1 MEDSGKFISEREVIR
16 WLLFSGD
23 ELLYSYQPAPRGP
36 AGELFSALMRKDV
49 VELMKSTSIDAHYLL
64 NEHHHFDVVTHLINC
79 HNFDPQYQDSDGNNL
94 LHIACI
100 LFVKES
106 LLKWPI
112 GLPPSLGKHHEAGSR
127 LKVALTPRRGGV
139 RPGDEARIAY
149 IHEVGS
155 RLKEIIEYAIEK
167 CHCDP
172 QIKNSQGALP
182 LHIACCS
189 ELVPLEVVQLLSKC
203 DVNTGLSSEWDF
215 DWSMKLV
222 PGDTPLHIACLRNSI
237 EIVKYLTEECH
248 CDPQIQNC
256 QGVLPL
262 HIACSSGSL
271 EIVKLVSHC
280 NTNTTITSTCTWISG
295 HIEDPTV
302 HVVEGDTPLHIACRY
317 KEDVIV
323 KYLIKEC
330 HCDPQIKNCK
340 GALPLHI
347 ACCSELVPLEVVQLL
362 SKCDV
367 NTGLSSSWEFDS
379 CNLDTVFSMEWYFRN
394 WSMKLV
400 PGDTPLHIAC
410 LSNSIQ
416 TVMFLTEECHCDP
429 QIQNCQGVLPLHIA
443 CSSGSLEI
451 VKLVSHCNT
460 NTTITSTFTW
470 ISGDIED
477 PTVHVVEGDT
487 PLHIA
492 CRYKEDV
499 IVKYLIE
506 QCHCDPQIQN
516 CQGVLPLHIACSSGS
531 LEMVKLVSHCNTNT
545 TITNTRTWILRGTW
559 PKLTVHVLE
568 GNTPLHIA
576 CRYKEDVIVKYL
588 IEQCHC
594 DPQIQNCQGVLPLHI
609 ACSSGSL
616 EMVKLVSHCNTN
628 TTITS
633 TCTWISR
640 DIEDPTVHVV
650 EGDTPLHIACRYKED
665 VIVKYLIEQCH
676 CDPQIQN
683 CQGVLPLHIA
693 CSNGSL
699 EMVKLVS
706 HCNTNTTITSTCTW
720 ISRDK
725 KEPTVH
731 VVEGDT
737 PLHIA
742 CRYEEDVIVKYLI
755 EECHCDPQIKNCQGA
770 LALHIACAVGSLNT
784 VRLVSNC
791 NVNTGLSNEWDFRN
805 LNLKLVPG
813 DTPLHIACLN
823 NSIEIVKYLTE
834 ECHCDPQIQ
843 NCQGVLPPHI
853 AFEKKSPL
861 MMKLVRW
868 HPHNRDIVA
877 VGYLKEGKHVVCYQV
892 LRWIASYLRD
902 NQDEDG
908 NTILH
913 IACRPCVD
921 VSRSLLVVKCL
932 IEEKYCSPCVLN
944 NEGELPLHV
953 ACSQKALEI
962 VKLVS
967 NCDVSS
973 KTKTTGD
980 SPLHIACKYS
990 TVGVVKY
997 LFKQHRCDLTA
1008 VNNSDE
1014 TCLET
1019 AVMYGQLDIVKYLID
1034 IMDLQHTY
1042 MRKLLYCAFVHERVE
1057 IIKCI
1062 VEVGL
1067 VDQSHQEV
1075 RGESIMNIPN
1085 DNGELA
1091 IHVACQQSS
1100 LDVVELISN
1109 YTYDINATTQKSG
1122 DTPLHIA
1129 CRKQTTRFVK
1139 YLIEKKQCNP
1149 NILNDNGEL
1158 PLHIACREQANEI
1171 VKIVSDCDIDFPTKL
1186 GNTPLHEACGT
1197 SKAFSFPNKS
1207 MEIIG
1212 HLVSRKKCKVNVRN
1226 NEGKTAIHYACKA
1239 QSVELVNYLLFDGK
1253 ADLSLTDNEGQT
1265 PLMFATNPA
1274 LIKVL
1279 LHHGADPRPLYKSF
1293 AQYFR
1298 DHSSE
1303 NPPPTPQK
1311 ILVVG
1316 NAGAGKTSLIQ
1327 SLESEGEKSKE
1338 QCEPQPTAGIIPS
1351 NFQSDIYG
1359 PVIWYDFAGQREYYA
1374 SHEAILHNLIAFSPP
1389 VVLLVVDIS
1398 KKEAHVRHDL
1408 LYWLSFIEAQC
1419 TSTRN
1424 KPHLIVIGSHAD
1436 IIKKQGIDS
1445 NSWKLR
1451 QVIGNVKLVG
1461 EISMDCRESKSS
1473 AINKLQ
1479 KCLKSSSSQLQRD
1492 TVVGFTCHCFYI
1504 FLLDRF
1510 DSKPAITVQ
1519 QIIDAIDEAAT
1530 TDELDYVFDSG
1541 SASSL
1546 SSDDNELSSDLD
1558 YQVSDIIHLLP
1569 EKSET
1574 IQFCEDLNDRGHIIL
1589 VKDPHQYEHS
1599 WVILNKEE
1607 ILSGVNGTVFAPLEF
1622 MEHRMLASSTGVV
1635 PFSKLVTH
1643 FPNFNPNMLI
1653 GFLSQLE
1660 FCREIEDRQILKFI
1674 YRENATKSNDLER
1687 YLFFPSLVSVT
1698 RPEGVWRL
1706 NECFNYKCGF
1716 ILHCSET
1723 DKFFTPRFLQVLIL
1737 RLAFSFALIPCMCSF
1752 TPAIE
1757 RCCRVWKNGISWIN
1771 ENGIESVIEV
1781 LEDFQAVVV
1790 MLRCITG
1797 EENEVKCMFHRSS
1810 VIQAV
1815 LNTRAD
1821 ICPQVRTTEFLI
1833 HPSGVEYPLKL
1844 NEGITLFSL
1853 AAVARAVASAKPCVV
1868 SDCGRSKDLEF
1879 LKVEDLLCFEPYSDS
1894 GTEVLKEIFN
1904 DDNCNKE
1911 ISDDFI
1917 YRITDSI
1924 VYQAQEIRKKKWLM
1938 NMLKVPLIQLQE
1950 HTSRVPEGPT
1960 RELIGLFQTWRQ
1972 CTAGIY
1978 QCLRETFD
1986 KFSVFCGRNPLVS

>member
-1 MEDSGKFISEREVIR
+1 MEDFHKLREVIR
-16 WLLFSGD
+16 WFLWCGDGPLYFDYKYLDSGD
-23 ELLYSYQPAPRGP
+23 V
-36 AGELFSALMRKDV
+36 FSLGLMNSKRTV
-49 VELMKSTSIDAHYLL
+49 LHLIGSTSTGAHYMYLRKAL
-64 NEHHHFDVVTHLINC
+64 NERRHFDVLTHLINC
-79 HNFDPQYQDSDGNNL
+79 RKFDPQYQDSDGNI

-100 LFVKES
+100 LFVS
-106 LLKWPI
+106 NI
-112 GLPPSLGKHHEAGSR
+112 MAAKHVSTRSREADSM
-127 LKVALTPRRGGV
+127 KVALTPRRGGV
-139 RPGDEARIAY
+139 WPGGEAK

-155 RLKEIIEYAIEK
+155 KLKEIIEYAIEK

-172 QIKNSQGALP
+172 QIKNSKGALP

-189 ELVPLEVVQLLSKC
+189 EWVPLEVVQLLSKC
-203 DVNTGLSSEWDF
+203 DVNTGLGSSWEF
-215 DWSMKLV
+215 DYCYENTGLTSMKLV
-222 PGDTPLHIACLRNSI
+222 RGDTPLHIACLRNSI

-271 EIVKLVSHC
+271 EMVKLVSHC
-280 NTNTTITSTCTWISG
+280 NTNTRITSTCTLISRS
-295 HIEDPTV
+295 IM
-302 HVVEGDTPLHIACRY
+302 
-317 KEDVIV
+317 KE
-323 KYLIKEC
+323 
-330 HCDPQIKNCK
+330 
-340 GALPLHI
+340 
-347 ACCSELVPLEVVQLL
+347 
-362 SKCDV
+362 
-367 NTGLSSSWEFDS
+367 
-379 CNLDTVFSMEWYFRN
+379 
-394 WSMKLV
+394 
-400 PGDTPLHIAC
+400 
-410 LSNSIQ
+410 
-416 TVMFLTEECHCDP
+416 
-429 QIQNCQGVLPLHIA
+429 
-443 CSSGSLEI
+443 
-451 VKLVSHCNT
+451 
-460 NTTITSTFTW
+460 
-470 ISGDIED
+470 
-477 PTVHVVEGDT
+477 VEGDT

-506 QCHCDPQIQN
+506 
-516 CQGVLPLHIACSSGS
+516 
-531 LEMVKLVSHCNTNT
+531 
-545 TITNTRTWILRGTW
+545 
-559 PKLTVHVLE
+559 
-568 GNTPLHIA
+568 
-576 CRYKEDVIVKYL
+576 
-588 IEQCHC
+588 
-594 DPQIQNCQGVLPLHI
+594 
-609 ACSSGSL
+609 
-616 EMVKLVSHCNTN
+616 
-628 TTITS
+628 
-633 TCTWISR
+633 
-640 DIEDPTVHVV
+640 
-650 EGDTPLHIACRYKED
+650 
-665 VIVKYLIEQCH
+665 
-676 CDPQIQN
+676 
-683 CQGVLPLHIA
+683 
-693 CSNGSL
+693 
-699 EMVKLVS
+699 
-706 HCNTNTTITSTCTW
+706 
-720 ISRDK
+720 
-725 KEPTVH
+725 
-731 VVEGDT
+731 
-737 PLHIA
+737 
-742 CRYEEDVIVKYLI
+742 
-755 EECHCDPQIKNCQGA
+755 ECHCDPQIKNSKGA
-770 LALHIACAVGSLNT
+770 LALHIACAVGSLSI

-791 NVNTGLSNEWDFRN
+791 DVNTGLSSEWDFRK
-805 LNLKLVPG
+805 LNLVPG

-868 HPHNRDIVA
+868 HPHNRDIVT

-953 ACSQKALEI
+953 ACSQLSLEI

-1149 NILNDNGEL
+1149 NIPNDNGEL

-1408 LYWLSFIEAQC
+1408 LYWLSFIKAQC
-1419 TSTRN
+1419 TSTRG
-1424 KPHLIVIGSHAD
+1424 KPRLIVIGSHVD
-1436 IIKKQGIDS
+1436 IIKKQGIDP
-1445 NSWKLR
+1445 NTWKLR
-1451 QVIGNVKLVG
+1451 QVTGNVKLVG
-1461 EISMDCRESKSS
+1461 EIPMDCRESRSS
-1473 AINKLQ
+1473 AINELQ
-1479 KCLKSSSSQLQRD
+1479 KRLKSSSSQLRRD

-1589 VKDPHQYEHS
+1589 VKDPYQYEHS

-1607 ILSGVNGTVFAPLEF
+1607 ILTSVNGTIFAPLEF
-1622 MEHRMLASSTGVV
+1622 MEHKMLASSTGVV
-1635 PFSKLVTH
+1635 PYSKLVIH

-1653 GFLSQLE
+1653 GFLSHLE
-1660 FCREIEDRQILKFI
+1660 FCHEIKDREVLKLI
-1674 YRENATKSNDLER
+1674 YKSATKSNDLER
-1687 YLFFPSLVSVT
+1687 YFFFPGLVSIT
-1698 RPEGVWRL
+1698 RPQGVWRP
-1706 NECFNYKCGF
+1706 NKCFNYKCGF

-1723 DKFFTPRFLQVLIL
+1723 NMFFTPRFLQVLIL
-1737 RLAFSFALIPCMCSF
+1737 RLAFTFSLIPCTRSF
-1752 TPAIE
+1752 SPAIE
-1757 RCCRVWKNGISWIN
+1757 RRCRVWKNGISWIN

-1790 MLRCITG
+1790 MLRCMTG

-1815 LNTRAD
+1815 LSTRAN
-1821 ICPQVRTTEFLI
+1821 IFPQVSTTEFLI
-1833 HPSGVEYPLKL
+1833 HPSSVEYPLKV

-1853 AAVARAVASAKPCVV
+1853 AAVARAIANAKPCVV
-1868 SDCGRSKDLEF
+1868 SDCGKNKDIEF
-1879 LKVEDLLCFEPYSDS
+1879 LKVENLLCFEPYSDS
-1894 GTEVLKEIFN
+1894 GKEVLKEIFN
-1904 DDNCNKE
+1904 DDNYNKKVT
-1911 ISDDFI
+1911 DNFI

-1924 VYQAQEIRKKKWLM
+1924 AHRAQEIQKKKWLM
-1938 NMLKVPLIQLQE
+1938 NVFELPFIQLQE
-1950 HTSRVPEGPT
+1950 QTSRVPEGPT

-1972 CTAGIY
+1972 CTAGTY
-1978 QCLRETFD
+1978 QCLRETLD

>member
-1 MEDSGKFISEREVIR
+1 MGGVSSSRELKINALWDWIMEDSEELSIEREVIR
-16 WLLFSGD
+16 WLLFCD
-23 ELLYSYQPAPRGP
+23 NEPYLRHLAPPGK
-36 AGELFSALMRKDV
+36 LFGALMRKNERTV
-49 VELMKSTSIDAHYLL
+49 VQLMKSTSIDVHYLHKTL
-64 NEHHHFDVVTHLINC
+64 NERRHFDVLTHLIYC
-79 HNFDPQYQDSDGNNL
+79 HKFDPQYQDSDGNNL

-100 LFVKES
+100 LSVKELS
-106 LLKWPI
+106 KTMRLI
-112 GLPPSLGKHHEAGSR
+112 GLPPSLEKHNKA
-127 LKVALTPRRGGV
+127 
-139 RPGDEARIAY
+139 
-149 IHEVGS
+149 VGS
-155 RLKEIIEYAIEK
+155 RMKKIIEYAIEK

-172 QIKNSQGALP
+172 QIKNCKGALP

-189 ELVPLEVVQLLSKC
+189 ELVLLEVVQLLSKC
-203 DVNTGLSSEWDF
+203 DVNTGLSSSWDF

-237 EIVKYLTEECH
+237 EIVKYLIEECR
-248 CDPQIQNC
+248 CDPQVQNC
-256 QGVLPL
+256 RGVLPL
-262 HIACSSGSL
+262 HIACSNGPL
-271 EIVKLVSHC
+271 EMVKLVSHC
-280 NTNTTITSTCTWISG
+280 NTNTTITSTCTWISR
-295 HIEDPTV
+295 
-302 HVVEGDTPLHIACRY
+302 DT
-317 KEDVIV
+317 
-323 KYLIKEC
+323 
-330 HCDPQIKNCK
+330 CK
-340 GALPLHI
+340 
-347 ACCSELVPLEVVQLL
+347 
-362 SKCDV
+362 
-367 NTGLSSSWEFDS
+367 
-379 CNLDTVFSMEWYFRN
+379 
-394 WSMKLV
+394 
-400 PGDTPLHIAC
+400 
-410 LSNSIQ
+410 
-416 TVMFLTEECHCDP
+416 
-429 QIQNCQGVLPLHIA
+429 
-443 CSSGSLEI
+443 
-451 VKLVSHCNT
+451 
-460 NTTITSTFTW
+460 
-470 ISGDIED
+470 D

-545 TITNTRTWILRGTW
+545 R
-559 PKLTVHVLE
+559 
-568 GNTPLHIA
+568 
-576 CRYKEDVIVKYL
+576 
-588 IEQCHC
+588 
-594 DPQIQNCQGVLPLHI
+594 
-609 ACSSGSL
+609 
-616 EMVKLVSHCNTN
+616 
-628 TTITS
+628 ITS
-633 TCTWISR
+633 TCTWIS
-640 DIEDPTVHVV
+640 
-650 EGDTPLHIACRYKED
+650 G
-665 VIVKYLIEQCH
+665 
-676 CDPQIQN
+676 
-683 CQGVLPLHIA
+683 
-693 CSNGSL
+693 
-699 EMVKLVS
+699 
-706 HCNTNTTITSTCTW
+706 
-720 ISRDK
+720 DK

-755 EECHCDPQIKNCQGA
+755 EECHCDPQIQNCQGVLPLHIA
-770 LALHIACAVGSLNT
+770 CLNGSLEIVKLLSNWVSRVTGDTPLHICCRNKEDELVKYLIEKCCCNPQRKNFNGVLPLHIACAVGSLSI

-791 NVNTGLSNEWDFRN
+791 DVNTGLSSNWDFN
-805 LNLKLVPG
+805 SMKLAKG
-813 DTPLHIACLN
+813 ATPLHIACLRN
-823 NSIEIVKYLTE
+823 AKEIVKYLIET
-834 ECHCDPQIQ
+834 CHCDPQIEDC
-843 NCQGVLPPHI
+843 NGVLPLHFACVNGSLGMVRLVSNCDVTAAVKSSYTYSDGMCITAGYTPFQIITKFWNKHELQEREGI
-853 AFEKKSPL
+853 MRFLLKEKRCRVWL
-861 MMKLVRW
+861 THDRDNVIVRYL
-868 HPHNRDIVA
+868 NE
-877 VGYLKEGKHVVCYQV
+877 VGHHDVVYLKY
-892 LRWIASYLRD
+892 IASYLRD
-902 NQDEDG
+902 KQDEDG

-913 IACRPCVD
+913 MACRPCVD
-921 VSRSLLVVKCL
+921 VSQSLLVVKCL
-932 IEEKYCSPCVLN
+932 IEGKYCSPCVRN

-953 ACSQKALEI
+953 ACSQLSLEI

-967 NCDVSS
+967 TCDVRS
-973 KTKTTGD
+973 KTKPTGD
-980 SPLHIACKYS
+980 TPLHVACKNS
-990 TVGVVKY
+990 TVEVVKY
-997 LFKQHRCDLTA
+997 LIEHHRCDPA
-1008 VNNSDE
+1008 ARNNSDE
-1014 TCLET
+1014 TCLEN
-1019 AVMYGQLDIVKYLID
+1019 AVMFGQLDIVKYLID
-1034 IMDLQHTY
+1034 IMDLQQTY
-1042 MRKLLYCAFVHERVE
+1042 VSKLLYCAFIHERVE
-1057 IIKCI
+1057 IINCI

-1067 VDQSHQEV
+1067 VDLSHQDV
-1075 RGESIMNIPN
+1075 RGGTFMNIPD

-1091 IHVACQQSS
+1091 IHIACQRSS

-1129 CRKQTTRFVK
+1129 CRKQTMRFVK

-1149 NILNDNGEL
+1149 NIPNDNGEL
-1158 PLHIACREQANEI
+1158 PLHIACREQATEI
-1171 VKIVSDCDIDFPTKL
+1171 AIMCVNFQTKL
-1186 GNTPLHEACGT
+1186 GNTPLHEACGAI
-1197 SKAFSFPNKS
+1197 KAFSFPTKS
-1207 MEIIG
+1207 MEIIR
-1212 HLVSRKKCKVNVRN
+1212 HLVSHKKCKVNVRN

-1239 QSVELVNYLLFDGK
+1239 QCVELVNYLLLNGK
-1253 ADLSLTDNEGQT
+1253 ADLLLSDNEGQT
-1265 PLMFATNPA
+1265 PLMFTTNPA

-1327 SLESEGEKSKE
+1327 SLESEGESNKE
-1338 QCEPQPTAGIIPS
+1338 QCVPQPTAGIIPT
-1351 NFQSDIYG
+1351 NFQSHIYG

-1408 LYWLSFIEAQC
+1408 LYWLSFIKAQC

-1424 KPHLIVIGSHAD
+1424 KPHLIVIGSHVD

-1461 EISMDCRESKSS
+1461 EIPMDCRESRSS
-1473 AINKLQ
+1473 AINELQ
-1479 KCLKSSSSQLQRD
+1479 KRLKSSSSQLRRD

-1510 DSKPAITVQ
+1510 DSEPAITVQ

-1530 TDELDYVFDSG
+1530 EEDTDEFDYVFDSE

-1574 IQFCEDLNDRGHIIL
+1574 IQFCQDLNDRGHIIL

-1687 YLFFPSLVSVT
+1687 YLFFPSLVSIT

-1810 VIQAV
+1810 VIQTV
-1815 LNTRAD
+1815 LSTRAD
-1821 ICPQVRTTEFLI
+1821 ICPQVRITEFFV
-1833 HPSGVEYPLKL
+1833 HPSSVEYPLKVS
-1844 NEGITLFSL
+1844 EGITLFSL

-1868 SDCGRSKDLEF
+1868 SDCGRNKDFEF

-1894 GTEVLKEIFN
+1894 GKEVLKEIFN
-1904 DDNCNKE
+1904 NDNYNKK

-1917 YRITDSI
+1917 YRISDSI
-1924 VYQAQEIRKKKWLM
+1924 AHRAQEIQKKKWLT
-1938 NMLKVPLIQLQE
+1938 NVFELPFIQLQE
-1950 HTSRVPEGPT
+1950 QTSRVPEGPT

-1972 CTAGIY
+1972 CTAGTY
-1978 QCLRETFD
+1978 QCLRETLD

>member
-1 MEDSGKFISEREVIR
+1 MSVLTNQRPRSREELIIK
-16 WLLFSGD
+16 WLLFDDHQYVSIGTPFGVD
-23 ELLYSYQPAPRGP
+23 VAGFEATRQRFSTPA
-36 AGELFSALMRKDV
+36 EEQDV
-49 VELMKSTSIDAHYLL
+49 VELIAEASLFTSIIACYLKGR
-64 NEHHHFDVVTHLINC
+64 HFDVVTHLIDC
-79 HNFDPQYQDSDGNNL
+79 HKFDPQHQDSDGSNL

-100 LFVKES
+100 VFLKELS
-106 LLKWPI
+106 KPVRARHVELQSRI
-112 GLPPSLGKHHEAGSR
+112 YHEAGS
-127 LKVALTPRRGGV
+127 K
-139 RPGDEARIAY
+139 
-149 IHEVGS
+149 
-155 RLKEIIEYAIEK
+155 LKEIIEYAIEK
-167 CHCDP
+167 CYCDP
-172 QIKNSQGALP
+172 QTKNCKGALP

-203 DVNTGLSSEWDF
+203 DVNTGLGSSWEF
-215 DWSMKLV
+215 DYCYENTGLTSMKLV
-222 PGDTPLHIACLRNSI
+222 RGDTPLHIACLRNSI

-262 HIACSSGSL
+262 HIACSNGPL
-271 EIVKLVSHC
+271 EMVKLVSHC
-280 NTNTTITSTCTWISG
+280 NANTRITSTCTWILR
-295 HIEDPTV
+295 DM
-302 HVVEGDTPLHIACRY
+302 
-317 KEDVIV
+317 KE
-323 KYLIKEC
+323 
-330 HCDPQIKNCK
+330 
-340 GALPLHI
+340 
-347 ACCSELVPLEVVQLL
+347 
-362 SKCDV
+362 
-367 NTGLSSSWEFDS
+367 
-379 CNLDTVFSMEWYFRN
+379 
-394 WSMKLV
+394 
-400 PGDTPLHIAC
+400 
-410 LSNSIQ
+410 
-416 TVMFLTEECHCDP
+416 
-429 QIQNCQGVLPLHIA
+429 
-443 CSSGSLEI
+443 
-451 VKLVSHCNT
+451 
-460 NTTITSTFTW
+460 
-470 ISGDIED
+470 

-506 QCHCDPQIQN
+506 ECHCDPQIKNSKGALALHIACVVGSLSIVRLVSNCNVNTGLSSEWYLEELNSSMNFVPGDTPLLIACLCNSIEIVKYLTEECRCDPQIQN
-516 CQGVLPLHIACSSGS
+516 CQGVLPLHIACSNGP
-531 LEMVKLVSHCNTNT
+531 LEMVKLVSHCNA
-545 TITNTRTWILRGTW
+545 NTR
-559 PKLTVHVLE
+559 
-568 GNTPLHIA
+568 
-576 CRYKEDVIVKYL
+576 
-588 IEQCHC
+588 
-594 DPQIQNCQGVLPLHI
+594 
-609 ACSSGSL
+609 
-616 EMVKLVSHCNTN
+616 
-628 TTITS
+628 ITS
-633 TCTWISR
+633 TCTLISR
-640 DIEDPTVHVV
+640 SIMKELTVV

-665 VIVKYLIEQCH
+665 VIVKYLIEECH

-693 CSNGSL
+693 CSNGPL

-706 HCNTNTTITSTCTW
+706 HCNANTRITSTCTW
-720 ISRDK
+720 ISRDSCK
-725 KEPTVH
+725 DPTVH

-742 CRYEEDVIVKYLI
+742 CRCEKDVIVKYLI
-755 EECHCDPQIKNCQGA
+755 EECHCN
-770 LALHIACAVGSLNT
+770 
-784 VRLVSNC
+784 
-791 NVNTGLSNEWDFRN
+791 
-805 LNLKLVPG
+805 
-813 DTPLHIACLN
+813 PL
-823 NSIEIVKYLTE
+823 
-834 ECHCDPQIQ
+834 IQ
-843 NCQGVLPPHI
+843 NCQGVLPLHI

-877 VGYLKEGKHVVCYQV
+877 VGYLIEGKHVVCYQV
-892 LRWIASYLRD
+892 LRHVASYLRD
-902 NQDEDG
+902 NQDENG

-913 IACRPCVD
+913 IACGPCVD

-944 NEGELPLHV
+944 NEGKLPLHV
-953 ACSQKALEI
+953 ACSQQSLEI

-967 NCDVSS
+967 NCDVRS

-980 SPLHIACKYS
+980 TPLHIACKNS
-990 TVGVVKY
+990 TVEVVKY
-997 LFKQHRCDLTA
+997 LIKQHHCDPTA

-1034 IMDLQHTY
+1034 IMDLQQTY
-1042 MRKLLYCAFVHERVE
+1042 MVKLLYCAFIHERVE
-1057 IIKCI
+1057 IMNCI

-1067 VDQSHQEV
+1067 VDQLHQDV
-1075 RGESIMNIPN
+1075 RGETIMNIP
-1085 DNGELA
+1085 DDTGELA
-1091 IHVACQQSS
+1091 IHIACRRSS

-1109 YTYDINATTQKSG
+1109 YTHDINATAEKSG

-1129 CRKQTTRFVK
+1129 CRKQTMRFVK

-1149 NILNDNGEL
+1149 NIPNDNGEL

-1171 VKIVSDCDIDFPTKL
+1171 AIMVSDCDVNFQTKL
-1186 GNTPLHEACGT
+1186 GNTPLHEACGAIQ
-1197 SKAFSFPNKS
+1197 AFSFPTKS
-1207 MEIIG
+1207 LDIVR
-1212 HLVSRKKCKVNVRN
+1212 HLVSNKKCKVNVRN
-1226 NEGKTAIHYACKA
+1226 KKGKTAIHYACKA
-1239 QSVELVNYLLFDGK
+1239 QSLEIVNYLLLTGK
-1253 ADLSLTDNEGQT
+1253 ADLLLADNEGQT
-1265 PLMFATNPA
+1265 PLMFTTKPA
-1274 LIKVL
+1274 IIKLL

-1327 SLESEGEKSKE
+1327 SLESEGESNKE
-1338 QCEPQPTAGIIPS
+1338 QCVPQPTAGIIPT
-1351 NFQSDIYG
+1351 NFQSHIYG

-1424 KPHLIVIGSHAD
+1424 KPHLIVIGSHVD

-1607 ILSGVNGTVFAPLEF
+1607 ILTSVNGTIFAPLEF
-1622 MEHRMLASSTGVV
+1622 MEHKMLASSTGVV
-1635 PFSKLVTH
+1635 PYSKLVIH
-1643 FPNFNPNMLI
+1643 FPNFNPNMLT
-1653 GFLSQLE
+1653 GFL
-1660 FCREIEDRQILKFI
+1660 
-1674 YRENATKSNDLER
+1674 
-1687 YLFFPSLVSVT
+1687 
-1698 RPEGVWRL
+1698 
-1706 NECFNYKCGF
+1706 
-1716 ILHCSET
+1716 
-1723 DKFFTPRFLQVLIL
+1723 
-1737 RLAFSFALIPCMCSF
+1737 
-1752 TPAIE
+1752 
-1757 RCCRVWKNGISWIN
+1757 
-1771 ENGIESVIEV
+1771 
-1781 LEDFQAVVV
+1781 
-1790 MLRCITG
+1790 
-1797 EENEVKCMFHRSS
+1797 NEVKCM
-1810 VIQAV
+1810 
-1815 LNTRAD
+1815 
-1821 ICPQVRTTEFLI
+1821 
-1833 HPSGVEYPLKL
+1833 G
-1844 NEGITLFSL
+1844 
-1853 AAVARAVASAKPCVV
+1853 
-1868 SDCGRSKDLEF
+1868 
-1879 LKVEDLLCFEPYSDS
+1879 
-1894 GTEVLKEIFN
+1894 
-1904 DDNCNKE
+1904 
-1911 ISDDFI
+1911 
-1917 YRITDSI
+1917 
-1924 VYQAQEIRKKKWLM
+1924 
-1938 NMLKVPLIQLQE
+1938 
-1950 HTSRVPEGPT
+1950 
-1960 RELIGLFQTWRQ
+1960 
-1972 CTAGIY
+1972 
-1978 QCLRETFD
+1978 
-1986 KFSVFCGRNPLVS
+1986 